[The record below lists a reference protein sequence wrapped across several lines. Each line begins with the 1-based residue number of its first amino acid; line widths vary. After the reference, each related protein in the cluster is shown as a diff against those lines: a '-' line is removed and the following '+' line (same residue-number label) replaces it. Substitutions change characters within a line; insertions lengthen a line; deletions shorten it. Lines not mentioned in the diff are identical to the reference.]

1 MEDNL
6 DLLKEIERWK
16 GFFNT
21 ISMNEE
27 WKPNFPREAIWKK
40 GTCTLWHYRQE
51 EPNGKIPM
59 FLLYSPINK
68 PSILDLTKDYSM
80 VGGFLEEGYDV
91 YLFEFG
97 EPSQEDRSIGLEEY
111 LFQYIDQAIK
121 QMLVHSGQAT
131 MSLAGFCLGGT
142 LAAIYAS
149 LRPDIVKNLLLF
161 VTPVDFQSV
170 PEFSEWIEA
179 LKSGELDF
187 RLLIEQSGTIPAH
200 VMKAGMRLLTSPV
213 YFSPYLSLLTKSYD
227 PGHAYYWYRFN
238 QWTNDHIPMTGAFAL
253 DITEY
258 FVKRN
263 VLLNGGFELGGETV
277 DLKNITSNVYM
288 ISSRYD
294 QMVPAD
300 ISSPLMNIISSR
312 DKHLELVEGG
322 HASLIKNSISQ
333 HLKDWLGERA

>member
-1 MEDNL
+1 MKDNL

-21 ISMNEE
+21 ITMDDE
-27 WKPNFPREAIWKK
+27 WKPNFPREAVWKK

-51 EPNGKIPM
+51 QPNGKIPL

-68 PSILDLTKDYSM
+68 PSILDLTKEYSM
-80 VGGFLEEGYDV
+80 IGRFLEEGYEV

-97 EPSQEDRSIGLEEY
+97 EPSQEDRAVGLEEY

-121 QMLVHSGQAT
+121 QMLLHSGQT
-131 MSLAGFCLGGT
+131 MLSLAGFCLGGT

-161 VTPVDFQSV
+161 VTPVDFQAV
-170 PEFSEWIEA
+170 PEFSEWIDA

-187 RLLIEQSGTIPAH
+187 KPLIEHSGTIPSH
-200 VMKAGMRLLTSPV
+200 VMKAGMRLLTSPI
-213 YFSPYLSLLTKSYD
+213 YYSPYLSLLAKSYD
-227 PGHAYYWYRFN
+227 SGHAYYWYRFN

-253 DITEY
+253 DMIEF

-263 VLLNGGFELGGETV
+263 ALLDGGFELGGKRV

-300 ISSPLMNIISSR
+300 ISSPLMTIISSG

-333 HLKDWLGERA
+333 SLKEWLGERA